1 MVKLIANYLPQF
13 HITPE
18 NNMWWGEGY
27 TDWVA
32 TRNSKP
38 QFDNHDQPRIPLDS
52 NYYDLSKVEAVRNQA
67 VLARE
72 YGIYGFGI
80 YHYWFSKEQHYLEKP
95 ARIILD
101 NKDIDIHYMFI
112 WDNVSWK
119 RTWSNIPGTTWVTN
133 EEEKNGADKRV
144 GNGILAELKYG
155 KEEDWEYHFTH
166 LLDFFK
172 DDRYIKIDNKPVFV
186 FFNEYNDY
194 QCINKMIAYWDALA
208 KKYGFSGIYTIG
220 RYDKIAGKVK
230 KSVVDYYYEYEP
242 FSHVFGV
249 SSIWQRL
256 KNKILGETRPKQ
268 EGLSFFDF
276 DEVWQRI
283 LDDAQKN
290 ANQKIFYGAIGD
302 YDDSPRRGA
311 NGKIVKGATPEKL
324 RRYLSKLLS
333 LSKKHNKEYVFYT
346 AWNEWGE
353 GAYLEPDEKN
363 RYAYLEAVKA
373 SLQETDLIR
382 E

>member
-1 MVKLIANYLPQF
+1 M
-13 HITPE
+13 
-18 NNMWWGEGY
+18 
-27 TDWVA
+27 
-32 TRNSKP
+32 
-38 QFDNHDQPRIPLDS
+38 
-52 NYYDLSKVEAVRNQA
+52 
-67 VLARE
+67 
-72 YGIYGFGI
+72 
-80 YHYWFSKEQHYLEKP
+80 
-95 ARIILD
+95 
-101 NKDIDIHYMFI
+101 
-112 WDNVSWK
+112 
-119 RTWSNIPGTTWVTN
+119 
-133 EEEKNGADKRV
+133 
-144 GNGILAELKYG
+144 
-155 KEEDWEYHFTH
+155 
-166 LLDFFK
+166 
-172 DDRYIKIDNKPVFV
+172 
-186 FFNEYNDY
+186 
-194 QCINKMIAYWDALA
+194 
-208 KKYGFSGIYTIG
+208 
-220 RYDKIAGKVK
+220 
-230 KSVVDYYYEYEP
+230 
-242 FSHVFGV
+242 
-249 SSIWQRL
+249 
-256 KNKILGETRPKQ
+256 GETRPKQ